1 MKQVSV
7 QHRIEMKK
15 LADLIIKN
23 PDLPVITMTD
33 NDDTISGIT
42 GITGGVS
49 YIAGCLPEVS
59 IDYIYSR
66 TSKDLLLGNGEY
78 RPYIKSFD
86 EHVGLEILREGVSYR
101 DNTLDAEYLKKEAT
115 KIWNNLAWRKVIL
128 VYSGQLENADDVYKE
143 RGVVR

>member
-7 QHRIEMKK
+7 QHRIGMKK

-33 NDDTISGIT
+33 NDDTIS

-78 RPYIKSFD
+78 RPYVKSFD
-86 EHVGLEILREGVSYR
+86 EHVGLEILRERVSYR